1 MRLHARL
8 LLSCL
13 ACLFAACVD
22 DPDLPPAEEPVADD
36 AVFAETVATLHADGT
51 ITFAP
56 PRPLTVREERAQNAM
71 KARLAAA
78 ADGRPATTPDLPPP
92 GDTVNAGGY
101 VISGTATRDAACG
114 WDSLWVYSRTDW
126 TGDRIC
132 FRGNGVL
139 WMKDYDRYA
148 LVAGMWMYI
157 GNWRLAWGS
166 YWPGANSGGLNGK
179 TASGVWQRQAFAR
192 YGRQGVFHFDDGLD
206 YIDLL

>member
-1 MRLHARL
+1 M
-8 LLSCL
+8 
-13 ACLFAACVD
+13 
-22 DPDLPPAEEPVADD
+22 
-36 AVFAETVATLHADGT
+36 
-51 ITFAP
+51 
-56 PRPLTVREERAQNAM
+56 
-71 KARLAAA
+71 
-78 ADGRPATTPDLPPP
+78 
-92 GDTVNAGGY
+92 
-101 VISGTATRDAACG
+101 ACG
-114 WDSLWVYSRTDW
+114 WDSLWVYSRTDG

-179 TASGVWQRQAFAR
+179 TAAGVWQRQAFAR

-206 YIDLL
+206 YIDLFAFHGINNDTILEHTKRCLDTAYHWKKEGRVRWAPKRSLGRAPAVQQVSAKVIRS